1 MGQSLELRIRGIP
14 AAGGPG
20 RAWAYPEAYTTAPAW
35 SGMPAAQRRG
45 YRTSLRK
52 QIPFETLVNCGM
64 TYSVPWNIINL
75 GLGGALVGMDHATL
89 QLGSPVEFELRF
101 THRGRRIEHRIPAR
115 VVRLESRGVALQFG
129 DYDDATY
136 TDLTNF
142 LYDIEG

>member
-1 MGQSLELRIRGIP
+1 MGQSLELRIRGVP
-14 AAGGPG
+14 ETGRTD
-20 RAWAYPEAYTTAPAW
+20 RAWAYLEAYTAAPAR

-75 GLGGALVGMDHATL
+75 GLGGALVGMDRTTL
-89 QLGSPVEFELRF
+89 QIGATIEFELRF
-101 THRGRRIEHRIPAR
+101 THRGRRIEHLIPAR
-115 VVRLESRGVALQFG
+115 IVRLESRGVALQFG
-129 DYDDATY
+129 DYDDTTY
-136 TDLTNF
+136 ADLTNF